1 MGEKCYFG
9 IMLQYAVTRP
19 CGRAGG
25 SGALNEIQG
34 KGWRE
39 KINVVLKSHF
49 LAQED
54 GLRDTEVRLG

>member
-1 MGEKCYFG
+1 
-9 IMLQYAVTRP
+9 MLFWNNVTIAGDVSHSDSRP
-19 CGRAGG
+19 CGRGGG
-25 SGALNEIQG
+25 SGALNEIQA

-54 GLRDTEVRLG
+54 GLRDTDGG

>member
-1 MGEKCYFG
+1 
-9 IMLQYAVTRP
+9 MLQYAVTRP

-54 GLRDTEVRLG
+54 GLRDTEEVRLG

>member
-1 MGEKCYFG
+1 
-9 IMLQYAVTRP
+9 MLQYAGASDTHSVTRP
-19 CGRAGG
+19 CGPGGG

-54 GLRDTEVRLG
+54 GLRDTEARLG